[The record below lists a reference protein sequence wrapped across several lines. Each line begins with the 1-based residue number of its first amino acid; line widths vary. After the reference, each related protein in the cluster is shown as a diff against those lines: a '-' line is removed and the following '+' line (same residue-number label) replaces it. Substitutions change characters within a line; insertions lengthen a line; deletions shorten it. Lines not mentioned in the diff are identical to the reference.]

1 MEKFKSSRYLN
12 WETEGSNALVV
23 RLERNQQNL
32 QQLRSQM
39 NSYLSEPKTHSLYER
54 VEQLRRAIERC
65 SRNNY
70 EVIAHLKEKREPKSI
85 HVDRAKKQLTVFRVL
100 RASVEEYMAKCA
112 EGELQTS

>member
-12 WETEGSNALVV
+12 WDTEGSNALVV

-65 SRNNY
+65 SRDNR
-70 EVIAHLKEKREPKSI
+70 EVIGHLKQDKVPNSI
-85 HVDRAKKQLTVFRVL
+85 HVERAKKQLTVFRVL
-100 RASVEEYMAKCA
+100 RASVEEYMVNCV